1 MTKSAFV
8 QHEVNLTVLNTLV
21 SSPPSIETNDLVNYI
36 LIVVASSPI
45 NQVKEVLS
53 GKPMAT
59 MGSESAK
66 ELLMEL
72 QLSVNVVVSLVNMSR
87 THDKVT
93 VIFFVTSPNLT
104 RTDKHVMIYFT
115 MEVLTGD
122 VGIIGNITCNGRQV
136 WRKIHRCLSER

>member
-1 MTKSAFV
+1 MVTKSAFV

-36 LIVVASSPI
+36 LIVVVSSPI

-53 GKPMAT
+53 GKPIAT

-104 RTDKHVMIYFT
+104 RTDKYVMIT
-115 MEVLTGD
+115 TLRWK
-122 VGIIGNITCNGRQV
+122 C
-136 WRKIHRCLSER
+136 